1 MPESLNPPI
10 KWSLCPDC
18 ALSDKRRRGFELAK
32 KNTREGAVAGKK
44 RPSLEVFR
52 RRLDRIDADLLKLLS
67 ERTSVVLQVK
77 AAKQATGGRIWVP
90 EREAAQLR
98 RLTRLNLKSD
108 VPVPEDALRAIFG
121 EVLSASRA
129 LQRDLRVAYL
139 GPEGTY
145 SELAARRHFGSRAEF
160 VPVSTIASI
169 FDAVEKRQVELG
181 VVPFENS
188 TEGIVGQAIDAF
200 VESPLH
206 IVGERQLDIR
216 HALLGHKEGIE
227 PVRRV
232 LAHPQALAQCR
243 LWLEDNLPQ
252 AELREV
258 SSNAAAARQAA
269 RNKTS
274 AAIASVEAAE
284 RYGLEVL
291 KEGIQDLARN
301 VTRFVIVGA
310 EDQVAPE
317 SGGKISILFSV
328 RNEVG
333 VLAKILAPLAR
344 AEVDV
349 LKIES
354 RPKRGHLWDYIF
366 FMDLCGDL
374 EDRAVARAVAAI
386 RKHCVWLKVLGSYA
400 AAQPK

>member
-1 MPESLNPPI
+1 M
-10 KWSLCPDC
+10 
-18 ALSDKRRRGFELAK
+18 A
-32 KNTREGAVAGKK
+32 
-44 RPSLEVFR
+44 VFR

-77 AAKQATGGRIWVP
+77 QAKQATGGRIWVP
-90 EREAAQLR
+90 EREAAQLK
-98 RLTRLNLKSD
+98 RLIRLNQKSD
-108 VPVPEDALRAIFG
+108 VPVPEHALHAIFG

-129 LQRDLRVAYL
+129 LQRELRVAYL

-145 SELAARRHFGSRAEF
+145 SELAAHQHFGSQVEF
-160 VPVSTIASI
+160 VPVSNIAAI
-169 FDAVEKRQVELG
+169 FDAVEKNQVELG

-200 VESPLH
+200 VASPLR

-216 HALLGHKEGIE
+216 HALLGHGQGLSQ
-227 PVRRV
+227 VRRV

-243 LWLEDNLPQ
+243 HWLEQHLPH

-258 SSNAAAARQAA
+258 SSNAAAAQQAA

-274 AAIASVEAAE
+274 AAIASAE
-284 RYGLEVL
+284 TAKRYGLQVVE
-291 KEGIQDLARN
+291 EGIQDLSRN
-301 VTRFVIVGA
+301 VTRFVVVGA
-310 EDQVAPE
+310 EEQVAPVAGE
-317 SGGKISILFSV
+317 KISILFSV
-328 RNEVG
+328 KNEVG
-333 VLAKILAPLAR
+333 VLAKILAPLGR
-344 AEVDV
+344 AGIDV

-374 EDRAVARAVAAI
+374 EDRNVARAVSAI

>member
-1 MPESLNPPI
+1 M
-10 KWSLCPDC
+10 
-18 ALSDKRRRGFELAK
+18 AK
-32 KNTREGAVAGKK
+32 KDTRDAAANGKK
-44 RPSLEVFR
+44 QPSLALFR

-67 ERTSVVLQVK
+67 ERTSVVMQVK

-98 RLTRLNLKSD
+98 RLSRLNQKSD
-108 VPVPEDALRAIFG
+108 VPVPEAALEAIFG

-129 LQRDLRVAYL
+129 LQRELRVAYL

-145 SELAARRHFGSRAEF
+145 SELAAHQHFGSQVEF
-160 VPVSTIASI
+160 VPVPTIAAV

-200 VESPLH
+200 VESPLR
-206 IVGERQLDIR
+206 IVGERQLEVR
-216 HALLGHKEGIE
+216 HALLGHPQGVTA
-227 PVRRV
+227 VRRV

-243 LWLEDNLPQ
+243 FWLEAHLPQ

-258 SSNAAAARQAA
+258 SSNAAAAQQAA

-274 AAIASVEAAE
+274 AAIASAETAA
-284 RYGLEVL
+284 RYGLTVL
-291 KEGIQDLARN
+291 EEGIQDLSRN

-310 EDQVAPE
+310 GDQVATD
-317 SGGKISILFSV
+317 SAGKISILFSV

-333 VLAKILAPLAR
+333 VLARILAPLAR

-374 EDRAVARAVAAI
+374 EDPRVSRAI
-386 RKHCVWLKVLGSYA
+386 TSIQKHCVWLKVLGSYA
-400 AAQPK
+400 SAQPK

>member
-1 MPESLNPPI
+1 
-10 KWSLCPDC
+10 
-18 ALSDKRRRGFELAK
+18 LAK
-32 KNTREGAVAGKK
+32 KDIRNEAAPAKEQA
-44 RPSLEVFR
+44 SLAVFR

-77 AAKQATGGRIWVP
+77 QAKQATGGRIWVP
-90 EREAAQLR
+90 EREAAQLK
-98 RLTRLNLKSD
+98 RLIRLNQKSD
-108 VPVPEDALRAIFG
+108 VPVPEHALHAIFG

-129 LQRDLRVAYL
+129 LQRELRVAYL

-145 SELAARRHFGSRAEF
+145 SELAAHQHFGSQVEF
-160 VPVSTIASI
+160 VPVSNIAAI
-169 FDAVEKRQVELG
+169 FDAVEKNQVELG

-200 VESPLH
+200 VASPLR

-216 HALLGHKEGIE
+216 HALLGHGQGLSQ
-227 PVRRV
+227 VRRV

-243 LWLEDNLPQ
+243 HWLEQHLPH

-258 SSNAAAARQAA
+258 SSNAAAAQQAA

-274 AAIASVEAAE
+274 AAIASAE
-284 RYGLEVL
+284 TAKRYGLQVVE
-291 KEGIQDLARN
+291 EGIQDLSRN
-301 VTRFVIVGA
+301 VTRFVVVGA
-310 EDQVAPE
+310 EEQVAPVAGE
-317 SGGKISILFSV
+317 KISILFSV
-328 RNEVG
+328 KNEVG
-333 VLAKILAPLAR
+333 VLAKILAPLGR
-344 AEVDV
+344 AGIDV

-374 EDRAVARAVAAI
+374 EDRNVARAVSAI

>member
-1 MPESLNPPI
+1 
-10 KWSLCPDC
+10 
-18 ALSDKRRRGFELAK
+18 LAK
-32 KNTREGAVAGKK
+32 KDIRNEAAPAKEQA
-44 RPSLEVFR
+44 SLAVFR

-67 ERTSVVLQVK
+67 ERTRVVLQVK
-77 AAKQATGGRIWVP
+77 QAKQATGGRIWVP
-90 EREAAQLR
+90 EREAAQLK
-98 RLTRLNLKSD
+98 RLIRLNQKSD
-108 VPVPEDALRAIFG
+108 VPVPEHALHAIFG

-129 LQRDLRVAYL
+129 LQRELRVAYL

-145 SELAARRHFGSRAEF
+145 SELAAHQHFGSQVEF
-160 VPVSTIASI
+160 VPVSNIAAI
-169 FDAVEKRQVELG
+169 FDAVEKNQVELG

-200 VESPLH
+200 VASPLR

-216 HALLGHKEGIE
+216 HALLGHGQGLSQ
-227 PVRRV
+227 VRRV

-243 LWLEDNLPQ
+243 HWLEQHLPH

-258 SSNAAAARQAA
+258 SSNAAAAQQAA

-274 AAIASVEAAE
+274 AAIASAE
-284 RYGLEVL
+284 TAKRYGLQVVE
-291 KEGIQDLARN
+291 EGIQDLSRN
-301 VTRFVIVGA
+301 VTRFVVVGA
-310 EDQVAPE
+310 EEQVAPVAGE
-317 SGGKISILFSV
+317 KISILFSV
-328 RNEVG
+328 KNEVG
-333 VLAKILAPLAR
+333 VLAKILAPLGR
-344 AEVDV
+344 AGIDV

-374 EDRAVARAVAAI
+374 EDRNVARAVSAI